1 MVKLSPL
8 SLSFSLSLSPSVSS
22 SISFFTSLTF
32 LSLSPFLLFC
42 LSVWSLNQSV
52 FFFFLPA
59 CLFVCAI
66 SLSIFVCLSRV
77 TLSFTPSTFS
87 FSQIL
92 FCLSVW
98 SLNQSVSFS
107 LPACLFVCVI
117 SLSVCLPLSCP
128 SIIHPIHLLSL
139 SLRSFFVSRFH
150 HSISLFFYACLS
162 VCLCNQS
169 VCLSV

>member
-52 FFFFLPA
+52 FFFLPA

-139 SLRSFFVSRFH
+139 SQ
-150 HSISLFFYACLS
+150 ILFCLS
-162 VCLCNQS
+162 VSSFNQS
-169 VCLSV
+169 LFLCLPVCLSV